1 MRTMSELS
9 ETFKR
14 AILTFTHAD
23 EFVVSLYE
31 GAYTIAED
39 ISDRIVEDRK
49 FSQLP
54 ADKQI
59 EIENEIGAAVAF
71 SNKILPALFLMQM
84 SFLEDWLLE
93 ICQVTAGQEN
103 ISHDFER
110 ADRFIIEQAKSF
122 FEQKLLLQFPDPWPA
137 WEKLLEL
144 HRLREHVV
152 HHTGL
157 EVGQVRISDAFLVE
171 VNRTIVSFFEELK
184 TYLPEPAE

>member
-1 MRTMSELS
+1 MSELS

-31 GAYTIAED
+31 GAYTIAEG
-39 ISDRIVEDRK
+39 ISERVAEERK
-49 FSQLP
+49 FYQQP

-71 SNKILPALFLMQM
+71 SNKILPALFMMQI

-93 ICQVTAGQEN
+93 ICQVAAGQEN
-103 ISHDFER
+103 ISYDFETP
-110 ADRFIIEQAKSF
+110 DRFIIEQAKTF
-122 FEQKLLLQFPDPWPA
+122 FEQKLLIHFPEPWPT

-144 HRLREHVV
+144 HRLREYTV

-157 EVGQVRISDAFLVE
+157 EVGEVRINDVFLVE
-171 VNRTIVSFFEELK
+171 VNKTIVSFLEELR
-184 TYLPEPAE
+184 TYLPEPGM